1 MTIHGAFRIG
11 LLGGLGV
18 LTAMLIGGAVIT
30 LASVI
35 TYVGFALFLALGLDP
50 IVRYL
55 VAKKLPRWLAVI
67 AVVVAL
73 LGVVTG
79 FALAIVPV
87 LAEQMTLLYT
97 GVLNFLTSYGS
108 LTELEGALQ
117 AYIPVEVLDVHGTI
131 QGIIDFLS
139 NPANIAN
146 IGGGVLSVGVTF
158 ANAALGAFLTVML
171 TIYLVVSLPSITN
184 SVYSVV
190 PASKRERFIGL
201 AEQVIKAVGQYVI
214 GQGTQGLTNGVFS
227 FIALSIIGAH
237 YPVLFAIIA
246 LMFSLIPLV
255 GTITGSII
263 IILTQYLL
271 DPEHP
276 GLTLTVA
283 IYYLVYSQVEAYVIG
298 PMIMNRAVKVPG
310 VVVIIAAL
318 AGGAQALGAAA
329 PILAPGAPADLVTLR
344 ADDVATAAATGD
356 QALDAWIFSAGNR
369 LVEHV

>member
-18 LTAMLIGGAVIT
+18 LTAMLIGGAVVT

-50 IVRYL
+50 IVRFL
-55 VAKKLPRWLAVI
+55 VSRKFPRWLAVVT
-67 AVVVAL
+67 VVVAL
-73 LGVVTG
+73 LGVVAAV
-79 FALAIVPV
+79 ALAIIPV
-87 LAEQMTLLYT
+87 VAEQMGLLYS
-97 GVLNFLTSYGS
+97 GILSFLTSYGS
-108 LTELEGALQ
+108 LSELEGAIQ
-117 AYIPVEVLDVHGTI
+117 TFIPLEVLDVHGTI

-146 IGGGVLSVGVTF
+146 IGGGVFSVGVTF

-171 TIYLVVSLPSITN
+171 TIYLVVSLPSITT

-190 PASKRERFIGL
+190 PASTRERFIGL

-214 GQGTQGLTNGVFS
+214 GQGTQGLANGVFS
-227 FIALSIIGAH
+227 FLALTIIGAH

-255 GTITGSII
+255 GTVTGSLII
-263 IILTQYLL
+263 VAMQFLL

-276 GLTLTVA
+276 GLTIAVGV
-283 IYYLVYSQVEAYVIG
+283 YYLVYSQVEAYVIG

-318 AGGAQALGAAA
+318 AGGALMGVLGAIVAIPVAA
-329 PILAPGAPADLVTLR
+329 SILIIVREVIIPAQDER
-344 ADDVATAAATGD
+344 
-356 QALDAWIFSAGNR
+356 
-369 LVEHV
+369 